1 MVRKSAVAVMLVVL
15 LAGCA
20 AMRQDKYCKWGLPIW
35 GAVLGGVGGGLAT
48 SETGDGRTDAERA
61 GGAVGGTIAGG
72 LLGWLVGHYVCEEAP
87 EAAPPPPAPPPP
99 PPPPAAR
106 KKIESLTGP
115 SFDFNKATL
124 TAEGRRHV
132 DHAVSLMKESPTLT
146 VVVEGHT
153 DSIGSDAYNMK
164 LSQRRADTV
173 RDYMIKAGISGSRI
187 KTEAFGK
194 TKPIAS
200 NKTAEGRAQN
210 RRVDIIS
217 Q

>member
-1 MVRKSAVAVMLVVL
+1 MVRKSALAVL
-15 LAGCA
+15 LAFTLAGCT
-20 AMRQDKYCKWGLPIW
+20 AMRQDKWCKWALPIW
-35 GAVLGGVGGGLAT
+35 GAALGGVGGGLGT
-48 SETGDGRTDAERA
+48 SETGDSRSTGEIA
-61 GGAVGGTIAGG
+61 GGAAGGTLLGG
-72 LLGWLVGHYVCEEAP
+72 ALGWLVGHYVCEEAP
-87 EAAPPPPAPPPP
+87 PPP
-99 PPPPAAR
+99 PPPPAPAPPPAAR
-106 KKIESLTGP
+106 RKIETLTGP

-124 TAEGRRHV
+124 TAEGRAHV
-132 DHAVSLMKESPTLT
+132 DHAMSVMKESPTMN

-173 RDYMIKAGISGSRI
+173 REYMISHGISGSRI
-187 KTEAFGK
+187 KTEAYGK

-210 RRVDIIS
+210 RRVDIET